1 MRAVSTAI
9 ALVLAAACG
18 SSTPSPQLLSARD
31 AYNQAN
37 SGQTKELVPDKVLSA
52 KQLLDRAERAYR
64 DDPGSQK
71 EITFAYVAE
80 RAALLAISAAERL
93 AARADAIAAQR
104 VYQEQLEDT
113 ERSTRHKLGRTSAD
127 LERARIALEKERAEL
142 ERREKELAAKKA
154 KLEETEGA
162 LKKTETALEREKR
175 LREEAEA
182 KAAAALK
189 SLEEIAN
196 IKEEQ
201 RGLVITLSGAV
212 LFKSGKSSLLQI
224 AKRQLDKVAAALMEQ
239 DESKRIIVE
248 GHTDS
253 RGSNRRN
260 QQLSQ
265 DRAEVVR
272 NYLVSQGVKADRI
285 SAIGKGEDEPIADN
299 RSAEGR
305 ANNRRVEIIVK

>member
-1 MRAVSTAI
+1 MRTPGIVLAI
-9 ALVLAAACG
+9 ALLGCG
-18 SSTPSPQLLSARD
+18 SATPSPQLLSARD
-31 AYNQAN
+31 AYTKADR
-37 SGQTKELVPDKVLSA
+37 GQTKELVPDKILSA
-52 KQLLDRAERAYR
+52 KQLLDRAERAFR
-64 DDPGSQK
+64 DDPGSKK

-80 RAALLAISAAERL
+80 RAALLAISSAERL

-113 ERSTRHKLGRTSAD
+113 ERTTRNKLGRTAAD
-127 LERARIALEKERAEL
+127 LERARIALEGERAEL
-142 ERREKELAAKKA
+142 ERREQELAKTAG
-154 KLEETEGA
+154 E

-175 LREEAEA
+175 LRAEAEA

-212 LFKSGKSSLLQI
+212 LFKSGEASLLEI

-239 DESKRIIVE
+239 DESKQIVVE

-253 RGSNRRN
+253 RGSDRRN
-260 QQLSQ
+260 RQLSQ

-272 NYLVSQGVKADRI
+272 NYLVSQGVKASRI
-285 SAIGKGEDEPIADN
+285 SAVGKGEAEPIANN

-305 ANNRRVEIIVK
+305 ANNRRVEIIVR

>member
-1 MRAVSTAI
+1 MRSAIIAVFAV
-9 ALVLAAACG
+9 ALFGCKTPV
-18 SSTPSPQLLSARD
+18 PSPQLLSARD

-37 SGQTKELVPDKVLSA
+37 GSKAKELVPDKVLSA
-52 KQLLDRAERAYR
+52 KQLLDRAERAFR

-80 RAALLAISAAERL
+80 RAALLAVSQAERL

-113 ERSTRHKLGRTSAD
+113 ERNTRGKLGRTAAD
-127 LERARIALEKERAEL
+127 LERARIALEKERDEL
-142 ERREKELAAKKA
+142 ERRKRELAAKNA
-154 KLEETEGA
+154 KL
-162 LKKTETALEREKR
+162 KDTETALEREKR
-175 LREEAEA
+175 LRAEAEA

-212 LFKSGKSSLLQI
+212 LFKSGKSDLLDI
-224 AKRQLDKVAAALMEQ
+224 ARQQLDKVAAALVEQ
-239 DESKRIIVE
+239 DESKRIVVA

-253 RGSNRRN
+253 RGSDRRN
-260 QQLSQ
+260 QELSQ

-272 NYLVSQGVKADRI
+272 NYLVSQGVNASRI
-285 SAIGKGEDEPIADN
+285 SAVGKGESEPIADN

>member
-1 MRAVSTAI
+1 MRLGLALTLAMAVGCG
-9 ALVLAAACG
+9 AA
-18 SSTPSPQLLSARD
+18 TPSPQLLSARD

-37 SGQTKELVPDKVLSA
+37 SGKAKELVPDKVLSA
-52 KQLLDRAERAYR
+52 RQLLDRAERAFR

-80 RAALLAISAAERL
+80 RAAMLAMSQAERL

-104 VYQEQLEDT
+104 IYQEQLEDT
-113 ERSTRHKLGRTSAD
+113 ERNTRSKLGRTSAD
-127 LERARIALEKERAEL
+127 LERARIALEQERKEL
-142 ERREKELAAKKA
+142 ERRERELAEKSQKLKK
-154 KLEETEGA
+154 TEGE

-175 LREEAEA
+175 LRAEAEA

-212 LFKSGKSSLLQI
+212 LFKSGKSSLLDI
-224 AKRQLDKVAAALMEQ
+224 ARRQLDKVASALMEQ
-239 DESKRIIVE
+239 DESKRIVVE

-253 RGSNRRN
+253 RGSNARNRR
-260 QQLSQ
+260 LSQ

-272 NYLVSQGVKADRI
+272 NFLVSRGVKANRI
-285 SAIGKGEDEPIADN
+285 SAVGKGEDEPIANN
-299 RSAEGR
+299 RTAEGR